1 MKTVEKWSQKNRM
14 LYGTILWAFIGFGYL
29 LFIANWAF
37 AIGLAG
43 GGIKD
48 GVHSPGFL
56 SYFQIENTASF
67 QLIDKAANWAI
78 TFGRGI
84 GSVIVAFLLV
94 KFAHK
99 KATLIACIMTLF
111 GLPAIFMPGAKYGYV
126 LFLILRT
133 VMAIGGTMLTILF
146 QPVAANF
153 FTKKTKP
160 IYSQIAI
167 AFFPLGSIISLV
179 PFVIAGDS
187 ASVDMLRSNWRT
199 IFLVMSLLYLIPLIA
214 VFLLGTNFDVKKD
227 SNEPKV
233 NGFKVLKGYLK
244 TKATYAWLL
253 VFGGWLIVAVFPT
266 SLSLVLFPWI
276 SGLQNESM
284 GTQIRIWQILFLF
297 AGTIGPVVIGLW
309 SRFNL
314 KRRWYIATLI
324 GFGIILFIISIVVY
338 KYGLAPNYNKE
349 TKSLEDNYKGWLV
362 LFYILGFLTGFCTWG
377 IEAVILNLP
386 HEYKDADPKTIGWMF
401 SLIWGFG
408 YMFFTLSLII
418 ITSISLIKSI
428 NQSTIAIIQ
437 LVLIVILGLMSF
449 IGLLMLKEPKDDA
462 KTFPSFKSKEKQVK

>member
-1 MKTVEKWSQKNRM
+1 MKSVEKWSQNHRM
-14 LYGTILWAFIGFGYL
+14 LYGSILWAFIGFGYL

-43 GGIKD
+43 GGIK
-48 GVHSPGFL
+48 GGEATPGFL
-56 SYFQIENTASF
+56 GYFQIENNASF
-67 QLIDKAANWAI
+67 QLTNTAANWAI

-84 GSVIVAFLLV
+84 GSVVVAFLLV

-99 KATLIACIMTLF
+99 KATLIACVMTLF
-111 GLPAIFMPGAKYGYV
+111 GLPAAFMPAANYGYV

-153 FTKKTKP
+153 FTKKAKP

-187 ASVDMLRSNWRT
+187 ASVEALQNNWKT
-199 IFLVMSLLYLIPLIA
+199 VFIVMSLLYLIPLFA
-214 VFLLGTNFDVKKD
+214 VLFLGTNFDVKKD

-233 NGFKVLKGYLK
+233 NGFKILKGYLK

-253 VFGGWLIVAVFPT
+253 VFGGWLVVAVFPISV
-266 SLSLVLFPWI
+266 SLALFPWI
-276 SGLQNESM
+276 SGLEGNTLANE
-284 GTQIRIWQILFLF
+284 IRIWQILFLF
-297 AGTIGPVVIGLW
+297 AGTVGPVIVGLW

-314 KRRWYIATLI
+314 KRRWYIVVLI
-324 GFGIILFIISIVVY
+324 SLGILLFVLSIIVY
-338 KYGLAPNYNKE
+338 KFGLATNYNKDS
-349 TKSLEDNYKGWLV
+349 KSLMGNYKGWLA
-362 LFYILGFLTGFCTWG
+362 LFYVLGFLSGFCTWG

-386 HEYKDADPKTIGWMF
+386 HEYKEADHKTIGWMF

-418 ITSISLIKSI
+418 VTSVPLIGSITKPT
-428 NQSTIAIIQ
+428 QAIIQ
-437 LVLIVILGLMSF
+437 LVLIVIFGLMSF
-449 IGLLMLKEPKDDA
+449 VGILMLKEPRDDA
-462 KTFPSFKSKEKQVK
+462 KTFPDFKAKKQQVK